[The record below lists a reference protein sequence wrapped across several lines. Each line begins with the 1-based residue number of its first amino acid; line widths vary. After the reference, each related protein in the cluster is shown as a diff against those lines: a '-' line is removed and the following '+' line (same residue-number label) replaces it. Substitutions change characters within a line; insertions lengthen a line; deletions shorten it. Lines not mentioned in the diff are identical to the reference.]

1 MEIPPEDP
9 RLKWPPQ
16 WNFPSFTASVATP
29 RLIAVAPPHATA
41 SVGSH
46 RQVKAR
52 LPVAPHR
59 RSRYRIAARSTL
71 AVLVVDIF
79 YRVLY

>member
-1 MEIPPEDP
+1 MTFMEIPLGDS

-29 RLIAVAPPHATA
+29 RLIAVAPPYATA

-46 RQVKAR
+46 HQVKGQVTGGPTSP
-52 LPVAPHR
+52 L
-59 RSRYRIAARSTL
+59 SM
-71 AVLVVDIF
+71 
-79 YRVLY
+79 